1 TSKLTLTDL
10 EGSDDFSAT
19 DASGTYNS
27 ANVAAATTVSTT
39 LIAGDFTAGATTTAS
54 NYSLPTSASGPGH
67 ITAKSVTASIV
78 NDPTKGYE
86 IGSASC
92 REGSNFSLSGLV
104 GTDAF
109 TVTKASGTYNSASVA
124 TATTVSTS
132 LIAGDFTAGATT
144 TANNYSLPTTASG
157 PGHITAKSVTAS
169 IVNDPT
175 KGYDATDAATL
186 AAGNFS
192 LSGRSGDHAFT
203 VTVTSGT
210 YKTATAAT

>member
-67 ITAKSVTASIV
+67 ITAKSVTASII
-78 NDPTKGYE
+78 NDPTKGFD
-86 IGSASC
+86 GTAAATLTA
-92 REGSNFSLSGLV
+92 SNFSLSGLV

-109 TVTKASGTYNSASVA
+109 TVTKASGTYNSANVA
-124 TATTVSTS
+124 AATTVSTS
-132 LIAGDFTAGATT
+132 LAALDFTAGPTT
-144 TANNYSLPTTASG
+144 TATNY
-157 PGHITAKSVTAS
+157 
-169 IVNDPT
+169 N
-175 KGYDATDAATL
+175 
-186 AAGNFS
+186 
-192 LSGRSGDHAFT
+192 
-203 VTVTSGT
+203 
-210 YKTATAAT
+210 